1 LPSDRHLSDCLPHCT
16 QVGAARLLEEGL
28 AAAKAS
34 EAAAVQHAID
44 ESSAK
49 EAAQSALAIASARH
63 QSSQAELESQIER
76 LQAELESE
84 AARLHSEL
92 AERTTEVARLFTA
105 LSREQQECQA
115 LQAEVLRG
123 ARLASAHTLELAALR
138 GRLARRTIQ
147 MAALEEEV
155 RDATSETHHRVPLI
169 SLEVRNCHLIAT

>member
-1 LPSDRHLSDCLPHCT
+1 
-16 QVGAARLLEEGL
+16 LEEGL

-44 ESSAK
+44 ESSAR

-63 QSSQAELESQIER
+63 LSSQAELESQIER

-92 AERTTEVARLFTA
+92 AERTTEVARLFIA

-169 SLEVRNCHLIAT
+169 SLFLIRWQLSGNYEPVIRWHPS